1 MRISHWKLSAKILSL
16 GLVIT
21 LCFVLVFGW
30 LYPKFKKNIY
40 DSEFTKTQHL
50 VQTASSALKFYVDQ
64 SLSGAVSVEA
74 AQENAKQAI
83 QAFRYDGDDYFWIND
98 LKPRMIMHPMQP
110 QLDGEDLS
118 DFKDPNGVRLFVEMV
133 KICKQKG
140 GGFVRYD
147 WPKPG
152 SKEPVPKI
160 SYVQLIPEW
169 GWIVGSGVYID
180 DVEKEVTSLFHII
193 LGVIVLV
200 TLFGF
205 LLSYL
210 MTRSISRPIHFV
222 IRQLSSS
229 SDGFSNTAEEMASS
243 SHTLSEGSSEQAAS
257 IEEISSSLEE
267 LASMTRQN
275 ADNAAQADELMK
287 KVNEIVQKVDASVG
301 DLKASMDEIS
311 RSSSETQ
318 KIIKTI
324 DEIAF
329 QTNLLALNAAVEA
342 ARAGEAG
349 AGFAVVADE
358 VRNLAI
364 RATDAAKNT
373 SVLIQSTTTR
383 VKDGFGRMTRT
394 REEFQ
399 EVTTTARK
407 VGELL
412 EEIAGASREQNLG
425 LEHINTA
432 MCEMDKVVQHNAANA
447 EESASASEE
456 MNSQAEQM
464 KNLVLRLVTLIE
476 GGRTNGPNTSVS
488 PQDSQTGH
496 LPVAHPKKTV
506 KPVREQGIKQDETLY
521 LDDDSFRDF

>member
-1 MRISHWKLSAKILSL
+1 MSQWKLSTKILFL
-16 GLVIT
+16 GLIIT
-21 LCFVLVFGW
+21 TCFSLVFGW

-40 DSEFTKTQHL
+40 DSKFTKTPHL
-50 VQTASSALKFYVDQ
+50 VQTASSALKFYVGQ
-64 SLSGAVSVEA
+64 SLSGALSVEA
-74 AQENAKQAI
+74 AQETAKQAI
-83 QAFRYDGDDYFWIND
+83 KTFRYDGEDYFWINN

-133 KICKQKG
+133 ETCKQKG

-152 SKEPVPKI
+152 SKDPVPKI

-180 DVEKEVTSLFHII
+180 DVEKEVTALFNII
-193 LGVIVLV
+193 IGVIVLV

-210 MTRSISRPIHFV
+210 MTRSISIPIHFV
-222 IRQLSSS
+222 IQQLSSS

-243 SHTLSEGSSEQAAS
+243 SQTLSEGSSEQAAS

-275 ADNAAQADELMK
+275 ADNAAQAYELMK
-287 KVNEIVQKVDASVG
+287 KANEIVQKVDASVG
-301 DLKASMDEIS
+301 DLKESMDEIS

-364 RATDAAKNT
+364 RAADAAKNT
-373 SVLIQSTTTR
+373 SALIQSTTTR

-394 REEFQ
+394 QEEFR
-399 EVTTTARK
+399 EVTTSAQK

-412 EEIAGASREQNLG
+412 AEIAGASREQNMG

-432 MCEMDKVVQHNAANA
+432 MFEMDKVVQHNAANA
-447 EESASASEE
+447 EESASASVE
-456 MNSQAEQM
+456 MNSRAEQM
-464 KNLVLRLVTLIE
+464 KNIVLRLVALIE
-476 GGRTNGPNTSVS
+476 GGRTNGQKTSVS
-488 PQDSQTGH
+488 HPDSQ
-496 LPVAHPKKTV
+496 
-506 KPVREQGIKQDETLY
+506 
-521 LDDDSFRDF
+521 

>member
-1 MRISHWKLSAKILSL
+1 MSEWKLSTKILFL
-16 GLVIT
+16 GLIIT
-21 LCFVLVFGW
+21 TCFSLVFGW

-40 DSEFTKTQHL
+40 DSKFTKTQHL
-50 VQTASSALKFYVDQ
+50 VQTASSALKFYVGQ
-64 SLSGAVSVEA
+64 SLSGALSVEA
-74 AQENAKQAI
+74 AQETAKQAI
-83 QAFRYDGDDYFWIND
+83 KTFRYDGEDYFWINN

-133 KICKQKG
+133 ETCKQKG

-152 SKEPVPKI
+152 SKDPVPKI

-180 DVEKEVTSLFHII
+180 DVEKEVTALFNII
-193 LGVIVLV
+193 IGVIVLV

-210 MTRSISRPIHFV
+210 MTRSISIPIHFV
-222 IRQLSSS
+222 IQQLSSS

-243 SHTLSEGSSEQAAS
+243 SQTLSEGSSEQAAS

-287 KVNEIVQKVDASVG
+287 KANEIVQKVDASVG
-301 DLKASMDEIS
+301 DLKESMDEIS

-358 VRNLAI
+358 VR
-364 RATDAAKNT
+364 
-373 SVLIQSTTTR
+373 
-383 VKDGFGRMTRT
+383 
-394 REEFQ
+394 
-399 EVTTTARK
+399 
-407 VGELL
+407 
-412 EEIAGASREQNLG
+412 
-425 LEHINTA
+425 
-432 MCEMDKVVQHNAANA
+432 
-447 EESASASEE
+447 
-456 MNSQAEQM
+456 
-464 KNLVLRLVTLIE
+464 
-476 GGRTNGPNTSVS
+476 
-488 PQDSQTGH
+488 
-496 LPVAHPKKTV
+496 
-506 KPVREQGIKQDETLY
+506 
-521 LDDDSFRDF
+521 